1 MAKNIDC
8 LRKVNVMP
16 LIIFLSVLG
25 IFSKIQSSKLSKINQ
40 SYDEQNNVDYIFA
53 SIVNQLNLGDNIEET
68 K

>member
-1 MAKNIDC
+1 
-8 LRKVNVMP
+8 MP

-53 SIVNQLNLGDNIEET
+53 SIVNQLNLGDNLEET

>member
-8 LRKVNVMP
+8 LRKVNAMP

>member
-8 LRKVNVMP
+8 LRKVNAMP

-25 IFSKIQSSKLSKINQ
+25 IFSKIQSSKLGKINQ